1 MISTGI
7 DPVTAIAN
15 DVDDLEGLIL
25 KLSDGSL
32 IYMWRVFTMVRRI
45 TRECK
50 KWNEKP
56 EDVVPAACAR
66 LSLDVQGHILMMVKA
81 RLAK

>member
-1 MISTGI
+1 MSEAA

-15 DVDDLEGLIL
+15 AVDNLESVIL

-32 IYMWRVFTMVRRI
+32 LYMWHVFTMVRRI
-45 TRECK
+45 TNQCK
-50 KWNEKP
+50 KWNYKP

-66 LSLDVQGHILMMVKA
+66 LTLEVQGHVLEMVKA
-81 RLAK
+81 RLAKK